1 MRRKDHPV
9 KRAYLVCLF
18 QFLATTLMLSQSN
31 PIFAPAVAYGSGGL
45 EALSVAVGDFN
56 GDGKPD
62 LVVLNGDST
71 TVGVLLGNG
80 DGTFQAVVTYGSGG
94 VYPQSVAVADVNG
107 DGKPDLVVAS
117 LCGSSLKCG
126 NVGVLLG
133 NGDGT
138 FQSVVSYSSGAQSA
152 ESVAVADVNRDGK
165 ADIVIA
171 NYCLDPNV
179 CAGGAVGVLLGN
191 GDGTFQAAVNYDSGG
206 SWARSVA
213 VGDFNGDGKPD
224 VVVTNTGSPATVGV
238 LLGNGDGTF
247 QAAVTYGL
255 GRIEADSVAVADVN
269 GDGKPDLVVANCAI
283 QLLECVARLSQC
295 TAGQRRRDVPSSGNL
310 RLGRN

>member
-1 MRRKDHPV
+1 M
-9 KRAYLVCLF
+9 KRAYLVCLL

-45 EALSVAVGDFN
+45 EALSMAAGDFN

-62 LVVLNGDST
+62 LVVLNGGST

-107 DGKPDLVVAS
+107 DGKPDLVVAGG
-117 LCGSSLKCG
+117 CGSSNCG

-138 FQSVVSYSSGAQSA
+138 FQAVVTYFSGALSA
-152 ESVAVADVNRDGK
+152 ESVAIADVNRDGK
-165 ADIVIA
+165 PDLVVA
-171 NYCLDPNV
+171 NYCLNSNV
-179 CAGGAVGVLLGN
+179 CAEGAVGVLLGN

-206 SWARSVA
+206 SWA
-213 VGDFNGDGKPD
+213 
-224 VVVTNTGSPATVGV
+224 T
-238 LLGNGDGTF
+238 
-247 QAAVTYGL
+247 
-255 GRIEADSVAVADVN
+255 SVAVADVN
-269 GDGKPDLVVANCAI
+269 GDGKPDVVVTNIRLSRDSRRAARERRWDIPGGGDLRLGRVEALFRGGGGCERGRQARPGGVELR
-283 QLLECVARLSQC
+283 LLECVGRLGQC
-295 TAGQRRRDVPSSGNL
+295 TAGQWRWDVPSGGDL
-310 RLGRN
+310 RLGRS